1 MHNLA
6 AALLSLPPEEG
17 PLLDYL
23 GRWGRDARGRP
34 LYDPKYALRLARDR
48 DRWGGVG
55 WGLV

>member
-6 AALLSLPPEEG
+6 VALLSLDADEG

-23 GRWGRDARGRP
+23 SATGRNALGRP

-48 DRWGGVG
+48 DRWAGGRAG
-55 WGLV
+55 